1 MFYRG
6 FPIALFFF
14 TAKVN
19 ETSTVVINEHGN
31 QDLHCN
37 WIFQIAQEEPE
48 EVCEKRVLIWN
59 RSSNLGIRLSVGSFK
74 AFFVS
79 FNILAGSCSE

>member
-1 MFYRG
+1 MFCGG

-14 TAKVN
+14 TIKVN
-19 ETSTVVINEHGN
+19 GTSTLVINEHGN

-48 EVCEKRVLIWN
+48 EVRPKRVVIWN

-79 FNILAGSCSE
+79 FNILAGSYSE